1 MTDTKDN
8 LPSDAARPEPA
19 APAEA
24 VAATSEPPAA
34 DAQPPPPVFP
44 LADAAKKA
52 EEVAKKAAAEPH
64 PRAVPNRKYLE
75 QTVVPIL
82 MQGMQQLVKVRP
94 EDPVEYLAAY
104 LLKHNPKS
112 TAPEGT

>member
-1 MTDTKDN
+1 MMDTKSKV
-8 LPSDAARPEPA
+8 PGDAARADQA

-24 VAATSEPPAA
+24 AAASNEPPAA

-52 EEVAKKAAAEPH
+52 EEVARKAAAEPH

-82 MQGMQQLVKVRP
+82 MQGMQQLVKERP

-104 LLKHNPKS
+104 LLKHNPKNN
-112 TAPEGT
+112 APEGS